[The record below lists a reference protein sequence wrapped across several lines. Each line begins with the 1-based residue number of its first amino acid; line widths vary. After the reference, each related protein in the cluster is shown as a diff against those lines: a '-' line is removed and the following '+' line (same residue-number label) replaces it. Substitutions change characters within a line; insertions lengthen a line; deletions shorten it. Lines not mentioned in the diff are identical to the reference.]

1 MHTPTMQ
8 KIIASIRQNDL
19 PLLRSL
25 LDSSTLDVKYL
36 VNTPDPDR
44 DNRAVLHEA
53 AALGHLD
60 MVRLLVERGAD
71 VNNESL
77 GGEAAIHDAAENNH
91 VEVVRYLAQHGSH
104 HLDDVTDML
113 SRGNQT

>member
-1 MHTPTMQ
+1 MQ
-8 KIIASIRQNDL
+8 QILAAIRQNNL

-25 LDSSTLDVKYL
+25 LDSSTVDVKYL

-77 GGEAAIHDAAENNH
+77 GGESAIHDASENNH
-91 VEVVRYLAQHGSH
+91 VEVVRYLAEHGSH
-104 HLDDVTDML
+104 HFDDVADML
-113 SRGNQT
+113 HQGNQT